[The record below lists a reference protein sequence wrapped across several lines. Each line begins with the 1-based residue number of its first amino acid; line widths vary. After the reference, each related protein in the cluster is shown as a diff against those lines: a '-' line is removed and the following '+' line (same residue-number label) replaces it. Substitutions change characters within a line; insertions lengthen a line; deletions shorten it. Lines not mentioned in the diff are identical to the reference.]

1 MSSIINGPTTSTIIS
16 SVGSLTTSA
25 GTGRVNASMQ
35 VATSALS
42 GGNVVSA
49 VSTGANVTLNTI
61 DKTGNASQVAN
72 YFFPANGG
80 TPQFTPGTA
89 FNGLS
94 SPAKGIV
101 SGQGGAELAKGLM
114 NGAITDL
121 GLKNQT
127 PLAPGGKAGTPAA
140 AAAPGTAG
148 GGTPSQGS
156 QAASGGGILQ
166 YPFNMSGSQDRIQF
180 KSESGKYVVIGLQ
193 NQISDQNGVEWSGS
207 TINFI
212 QEQLVKE
219 AKNYIQNNNKN
230 ALEGLG
236 DMAGNLTR
244 MFGKFA
250 ESLQNR
256 GADRATIA
264 TMFAEQALGLQGL
277 SARNDN
283 GGQILN
289 PNLELVFTA
298 PTLRP
303 FNFTFRFTS
312 REEAESKNIR
322 KIIRFFKEEMAPRS
336 GTGVFMKRPYYFEL
350 EYKGKAADSG
360 SLNKFKKQCAL
371 LNCSVD
377 YTPDGSYMTYK
388 DGTMTAYQLN
398 LQFQEVT
405 PVTDEDYK
413 SLSPEIIG
421 Y

>member
-1 MSSIINGPTTSTIIS
+1 MSSIINGPTTSTIVS
-16 SVGSLTTSA
+16 TVGSLTTSA
-25 GTGRVNASMQ
+25 GTGRVSASMQ

-42 GGNVVSA
+42 SGNAISA
-49 VSTGANVTLNTI
+49 VSTGANVALNTI
-61 DKTGNASQVAN
+61 DKSGTASQVAN

-80 TPQFTPGTA
+80 TAQFTPGAA

-94 SPAKGIV
+94 SAAKGIV

-114 NGAITDL
+114 NGAMSDL

-127 PLAPGGKAGTPAA
+127 PLAAGAKA
-140 AAAPGTAG
+140 AAAPLAAAAGLAG
-148 GGTPSQGS
+148 GGSPSAGS
-156 QAASGGGILQ
+156 KSAAGGFLQ

-207 TINFI
+207 TLNFV
-212 QEQLVKE
+212 QEQLAKE
-219 AKNYIQNNNKN
+219 AINYIKDNKKD

-236 DMAGNLTR
+236 DVASNLTR
-244 MFGKFA
+244 MFAKFA
-250 ESLQNR
+250 ASAQNR
-256 GADRATIA
+256 GGTRDGLAA
-264 TMFAEQALGLQGL
+264 MFAEQALGIQGL
-277 SARNDN
+277 SARNTM

-303 FNFTFRFTS
+303 FNFSFRFTS

-336 GTGVFMKRPYYFEL
+336 GTGAFMKRPYYFEL
-350 EYKGKAADSG
+350 KYMGKAADSG
-360 SLNKFKKQCAL
+360 SLNMVKPKCAL

-388 DGTMTAYQLN
+388 DGTMTAYQIN
-398 LQFQEVT
+398 LQFQEVE
-405 PVTDEDYK
+405 PVTDVDYK
-413 SLSPEIIG
+413 TLSPEIIG